1 MSTKPNSLDICDT
14 APTAAALEILPT
26 LAGATTSGPRL
37 TGKKAGMVVFSTYP
51 FDPRPRRTVDA
62 LTKEGMRVDLICE
75 GEEKSPKRESLDNL
89 EITRIPIKHRRGGA
103 LSYAYQ
109 YSAFILIAAAILVRR
124 SFRGRYD
131 LVYVHNMPDIL
142 VLSAMLPKLF
152 GAKVILDQHDPMPE
166 LMKTIFN
173 MDEESFSVRVIRRLE
188 KWSIARADLVITVNL
203 ACKRIFSARS
213 CRAEKIGVVMNSPD
227 GEIFPYRAARSYPVR
242 TPDQRFHMMY
252 HGSLVERNGLE
263 LAVDALARLHKA
275 IPTAELRVYGR
286 STPYLEHVMDKV
298 RSLGLESNVRYLG
311 AKKLEELAREIEDCD
326 VGIIPNQRNTFTDI
340 NTPTRIF
347 EYLALGKPVIAPRTP
362 GIQDYFDPDSLL
374 FFESGDSKELA
385 KKMEYVVSHPIEV
398 TAIAERGQQ
407 VYTRHSWQQE
417 KEKLISMVVGLI
429 QDGKA
434 ELGLRQE
441 PS

>member
-1 MSTKPNSLDICDT
+1 MSSKPNSLANGDT
-14 APTAAALEILPT
+14 APTAASLENRHT
-26 LAGATTSGPRL
+26 LAETITPAPRL

-51 FDPRPRRTVDA
+51 FDPRPRRAVDA
-62 LTKEGMRVDLICE
+62 LTKEGMKVDLICE
-75 GEEKSPKRESLDNL
+75 GEEKSPKRESLDSL

-103 LSYAYQ
+103 LSYAHQ
-109 YSAFILIAAAILVRR
+109 YSAFILISAAILARR

-152 GAKVILDQHDPMPE
+152 GSKVILDQHDPMPE
-166 LMKTIFN
+166 LMTTIFKA
-173 MDEESFSVRVIRRLE
+173 DEESFSVRAIRRLE
-188 KWSIARADLVITVNL
+188 KWSIARADLVITVNV
-203 ACKRIFSARS
+203 ACKRIFSSRS

-227 GEIFPYRAARSYPVR
+227 QEIFRYRAARSYPVR
-242 TPDQRFHMMY
+242 TPDKPFLMMY

-298 RSLGLESNVRYLG
+298 RSLGLEGNVRYLG
-311 AKKLEELAREIEDCD
+311 ARKLEELAREIEDCD
-326 VGIIPNQRNTFTDI
+326 VGIIPNLRNTFTDI

-362 GIQDYFDPDSLL
+362 GIQDYFDPSSLL
-374 FFESGDSKELA
+374 FFESGDSEELA
-385 KKMEYVVSHPIEV
+385 RKMEYAVSHTVEV
-398 TAIAERGQQ
+398 IDIAERGQQ
-407 VYTRHSWQQE
+407 VYLAHTWQQE
-417 KEKLISMVVGLI
+417 KETLVSLVVGLI
-429 QDGKA
+429 ERNKQ
-434 ELGLRQE
+434 LSPSSE

>member
-1 MSTKPNSLDICDT
+1 MSVKPNSLAKRDT
-14 APTAAALEILPT
+14 VPTSAPVEIRT
-26 LAGATTSGPRL
+26 ILAGATKSGSRL
-37 TGKKAGMVVFSTYP
+37 TGKRAGMVVFSTYP
-51 FDPRPRRTVDA
+51 FDPRPRRAVDA
-62 LTKEGMRVDLICE
+62 LTKEGMKVDLICE
-75 GEEKSPKRESLDNL
+75 GEEKSLKRESLDSL

-109 YSAFILIAAAILVRR
+109 YSAFILISAAILARR

-173 MDEESFSVRVIRRLE
+173 MDEESFSVRMIRRLE
-188 KWSIARADLVITVNL
+188 KWSIGRADLVITVNL

-227 GEIFPYRAARSYPVR
+227 GEIFPYRAARSYSVR
-242 TPDQRFHMMY
+242 TPDQRLRMMY

-263 LAVDALARLHKA
+263 LAVDALARLHKM
-275 IPTAELRVYGR
+275 IPMAELRIFGR
-286 STPYLEHVMDKV
+286 STPYLEQVMDKV
-298 RSLGLESNVRYLG
+298 HSLGLESNIRYFG
-311 AKKLEELAREIEDCD
+311 AKKLEDLAREIEDCD

-374 FFESGDSKELA
+374 FFESGDSEELA
-385 KKMEYVVSHPIEV
+385 KKIEYAATHPIEV

-407 VYTRHSWQQE
+407 VYMAHSWQQE
-417 KEKLISMVVGLI
+417 KEKLVRMVVGLI
-429 QDGKA
+429 KEGT
-434 ELGLRQE
+434 
-441 PS
+441 PT